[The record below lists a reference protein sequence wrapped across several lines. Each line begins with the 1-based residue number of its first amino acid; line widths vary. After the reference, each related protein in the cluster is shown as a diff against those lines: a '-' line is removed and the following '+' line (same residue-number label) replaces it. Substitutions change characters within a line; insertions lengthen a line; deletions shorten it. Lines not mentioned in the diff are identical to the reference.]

1 GQLEAWGMTV
11 EDEASPRVGLL
22 RAAATEPYDLVLLDM
37 HMPDLDGVQLATELR
52 RLPGWS
58 DVPLVL
64 LTSLGQRPEGAADL
78 ELVHLTKPVK
88 ALALRDTLARL
99 LGAREQEQER
109 AVAVEAVG
117 RLRVLLAED
126 NVVNQKVA
134 SLILHRLGQQPDV
147 VSNGQEALEAV
158 RARPYDLVL
167 MDVQM
172 PVMDGL
178 EATRRIRAEVAPSRQ
193 PRIVAMTANALV
205 EDREACFAAGMDD
218 YLAKPV
224 RSDEL
229 AAALVRVGGH
239 REAAA
244 VPRPEDAGPAVD
256 PAVLEALTGRLGDR
270 AAAFRT
276 SLVQTWRTEADG
288 RLAELDAAVA
298 AGDAEGVARV
308 AHTLKS
314 GSASLGAGPLAAAC
328 EEVEERLRAGRAS
341 DLAADGRLLHEHVAR
356 AAEAFAR
363 LWP

>member
-1 GQLEAWGMTV
+1 
-11 EDEASPRVGLL
+11 
-22 RAAATEPYDLVLLDM
+22 
-37 HMPDLDGVQLATELR
+37 
-52 RLPGWS
+52 
-58 DVPLVL
+58 
-64 LTSLGQRPEGAADL
+64 
-78 ELVHLTKPVK
+78 

-134 SLILHRLGQQPDV
+134 TLILHRLGQQPDV

-158 RARPYDLVL
+158 QARPYDLVL

-172 PVMDGL
+172 PVVDGL
-178 EATRRIRAEVAPSRQ
+178 EATRRIRAEVAPERQ

-229 AAALVRVGGH
+229 AAALVRVGGSLDAP
-239 REAAA
+239 AAA
-244 VPRPEDAGPAVD
+244 PGREEPGPAVD

-288 RLAELDAAVA
+288 RLADLDAAVA
-298 AGDAEGVARV
+298 AGDADGVARV

-328 EEVEERLRAGRAS
+328 EEVEQRLRAGGTS
-341 DLAADGRLLHEHVAR
+341 DLAAEGRLLHEHVAR